1 MASANVEL
9 EKQLVEAGNGL
20 LQPPSS
26 VDELFYLLDKVENL
40 LSRVEQSPSKS
51 MQAALSPS
59 MNALVRDELLR
70 HPDVDV
76 KVAVASCISEITR
89 ITAPDAPY
97 DDDQMKDIFQLIVSS
112 FENLSDKSSKSY
124 GKRAMILETVAKVR
138 SCVVMLDLECDGL
151 IVEMFQHF
159 LKDIRDYHPD
169 NVFSS
174 METIMTL
181 VLEESED
188 ISMELISP
196 ILASVK
202 RDNQEILPIARKLG
216 ERVFGN
222 CAVKLKPCLKQ
233 AMKSLGFSLDDYSE
247 VIASICD
254 GANGAVGHSDD
265 NVGGEH
271 PADENKSA
279 VASPREAAQACS
291 DSLIILCICAHSFVC
306 DQLTGEN
313 STEARPEGDHP
324 SEGRSPKSV
333 MSNGVAETGY
343 EDKMAEDLGSSKKLE
358 DSHQADQLVETTATG
373 NSEPDDLNGGKI
385 VKPDSKT
392 EETSKKR
399 GKKPKSLINSTE
411 PSDSS
416 RVGSDKEAEKAADLR
431 KSSKEVHGS
440 PSEEQSAEVAVRSEN
455 EKENIQLTSPK
466 ELESEPMDIASRS
479 PSGSVPSEGRLK
491 RGGRPKKK
499 DSLIQEVAP
508 STDVS
513 KVASEGTSDSEV
525 KPRRGKKAPADGTAE
540 EKTPSL
546 ADKSKSEGG
555 ILRDSD
561 AKPLKQCN
569 RKVDE
574 KVNIG
579 DGSSSKK
586 EDGKKRGRGKATSEN
601 DLTKSTKNDGE
612 ESVASLKSTSKLG
625 KVEGQS
631 EETPKTSS
639 KRKGIPGKE
648 KASDIIEYGD
658 DLVSKKVKVWWP
670 KDQMFYEGV
679 IDSFDPV
686 KKKHKVLYADGDKEV
701 LNLRTEKWEFVGDGS
716 GTDEEQATESRS
728 PDTSREMHK
737 KKKARTNSEPSAK
750 KGKVEGS
757 RDGEASSGKLKGA
770 ATKSGRKYTNDN
782 EVDGKSK
789 ENTSKSVGKS
799 ADGGKSKDRSQKSS
813 GKSIGDS
820 SKTAGKSKDDGS
832 APKTSSKSKP
842 ETPKTTSKETPKT
855 ANTSKGKAS
864 RSGKKTNA
872 NGSGK
877 GKSGSVKVKET
888 EEEESPEPA
897 KTPQSAKGKTPG
909 SSKGQGT
916 GGKKG
921 KKRRRGA

>member
-1 MASANVEL
+1 MASASGEL
-9 EKQLVEAGNGL
+9 EKQLVEAGNSL

-26 VDELFYLLDKVENL
+26 VDELFSLLDKVENL

-51 MQAALSPS
+51 MQTALSPS
-59 MNALVRDELLR
+59 MNALVTDELLR

-169 NVFSS
+169 NIFSS

-202 RDNQEILPIARKLG
+202 RDSQEVLPIARKLG

-222 CAVKLKPCLKQ
+222 CAVKLKPFLKQ
-233 AMKSLGFSLDDYSE
+233 AMKSLGFSFDDYSE

-254 GANGAVGHSDD
+254 GANGAVGHNDD
-265 NVGGEH
+265 NAGEEH
-271 PADENKSA
+271 PTEDSKLAMASSEGAAQADENKLA
-279 VASPREAAQACS
+279 VASPHEAA
-291 DSLIILCICAHSFVC
+291 
-306 DQLTGEN
+306 QLTGEN

-324 SEGRSPKSV
+324 SEGRSSKSV
-333 MSNGVAETGY
+333 MSNGDAATGY
-343 EDKMAEDLGSSKKLE
+343 EDRMADLESSKKLE
-358 DSHQADQLVETTATG
+358 DSHQADQLVETNATS
-373 NSEPDDLNGGKI
+373 NTEPDDSNGGKL
-385 VKPDSKT
+385 VKPESKT
-392 EETSKKR
+392 EGTSKKK
-399 GKKPKSLINSTE
+399 GMKPKSLINSTE

-431 KSSKEVHGS
+431 KSSKEVHSS
-440 PSEEQSAEVAVRSEN
+440 PSEEQSAEVAVPSEN

-466 ELESEPMDIASRS
+466 ELESEPTDVASHS
-479 PSGSVPSEGRLK
+479 PSVSVPSEGRSK
-491 RGGRPKKK
+491 KGGRPKKK

-513 KVASEGTSDSEV
+513 KMASEGTSDSEV
-525 KPRRGKKAPADGTAE
+525 KPRRGKKAPAE
-540 EKTPSL
+540 EKTPAL

-555 ILRDSD
+555 TLRDSD
-561 AKPLKQCN
+561 AKPLNKCD

-574 KVNIG
+574 KVNTG

-586 EDGKKRGRGKATSEN
+586 DGKKRGRGKATSEN
-601 DLTKSTKNDGE
+601 DLTKSTTKNDGK
-612 ESVASLKSTSKLG
+612 ESVASLKPASKLA

-658 DLVSKKVKVWWP
+658 NLISKKVKVWWP
-670 KDQMFYEGV
+670 KDQKFYKGV

-686 KKKHKVLYADGDKEV
+686 KKKHKVLYTDGDEEV
-701 LNLRTEKWEFVGDGS
+701 LNLRTQKWEFVGDGS
-716 GTDEEQATESRS
+716 VTDEEQAIESQSLDAS
-728 PDTSREMHK
+728 PEMHK

-750 KGKVEGS
+750 PGKMEGS
-757 RDGEASSGKLKGA
+757 REGEASSGKLKGA
-770 ATKSGRKYTNDN
+770 ATKSGHKSTDDN

-789 ENTSKSVGKS
+789 DNTSKSGGKS
-799 ADGGKSKDRSQKSS
+799 AEGGKSKDRSKKSS
-813 GKSIGDS
+813 GKSIGGS
-820 SKTAGKSKDDGS
+820 YKTAGKSKDDDS
-832 APKTSSKSKP
+832 ALKTITKLKL

-855 ANTSKGKAS
+855 TNTSKGKGS
-864 RSGKKTNA
+864 KSGKKPNA

-877 GKSGSVKVKET
+877 MKSGSVKVKET
-888 EEEESPEPA
+888 EEKEESPEPA
-897 KTPQSAKGKTPG
+897 KTPQSAKGKSPG
-909 SSKGQGT
+909 TSKVKGNT